1 MATNDIIDLD
11 QLLEEYES
19 GALDIDQDAKT
30 AEEIELQNLSKY
42 GYKPVADDLMTNFF
56 TRAREQISTDE
67 KARQNAI
74 NRGILADDPYF
85 IENFLMDAPG
95 SVRAQYTGIDVTGG
109 AEGDVIRQLEL
120 LPNDV
125 RGNLDS
131 VTKILQKNYT
141 NSDNIPRT
149 YDYNVRV
156 DPNTER
162 LIFNDPLNNNQ
173 PTVINPEGIQSG
185 DFLAFAEPLVAEISA
200 GIAGAIAGVF
210 AAPVTGGVVNPATLG
225 ITSEILASY
234 LWRLQNLDYLDE
246 QGYLPEDE
254 DGNPYDKNF
263 QAMKDAGFTALGGIG
278 GAAAF
283 KLAKLAYGIRNP
295 GGSFPIK
302 AEEFIESYDNL
313 TKKGTDT
320 SKLTAPQVVIASGA
334 EDVEQ
339 VITSPVEGLE
349 AGLRDITETLGP
361 RGDELRAKYAA
372 QEQAG
377 RVEVEDVFEGAG
389 TSKQD
394 ASYESGASERVIQGR
409 EFQAA
414 ADQGIGFEPLLKQAD
429 DEIIKFS
436 DETDTLFRDLTEGK
450 LDFSTAGRQ
459 IREGSIKVKDAAY
472 KKVDAKFEE
481 AAKIANLN
489 RGKPFD
495 LSSMTSFL
503 KTFDRRLLDQ
513 ALPDRDQRKI
523 VTNLLKKIA
532 DNPKQSKKAYDSDL
546 SSIRSLITDAANKG
560 RDLGPLISVRD
571 ELLKVRK
578 NALGK
583 NTEGSKV
590 FKEAELEYRQF
601 NDDFNNDLTSR
612 FFGLQ
617 EASNNLFKKGDKQA
631 YDSVLNFLRSNITK
645 STDGT
650 LSSPEFIDK
659 ILLDPINESGL
670 QALKKG
676 VINDFY
682 NKVLKEQGGQISPK
696 GEEAL
701 NNWLK
706 QNGDIVKKF
715 FDEDEILQFN
725 NAEDFIR
732 KYKARE
738 LSLKQAQ
745 QRAARDPELQN
756 LEKVINLT
764 NPEDVFTTTWKAGK
778 ITPTRALFNAVNNT
792 GDDTLIN
799 SYKAYIYKDFLDK
812 TAGRGT
818 FGQNLFRGK
827 DINQYLSDYGD
838 AMSLWFGPEF
848 VENLGNIGKKLAPFD
863 NIGTS
868 ALKEE
873 TNAVLQATNSLARA
887 YVGLF
892 TTPGRVLTAIKTIG
906 ASELNRKQITLLTNP
921 DKLYDALMKDRWQR
935 DPLVRGVVRFVGRIF
950 GETSPMF
957 DANLQSDVTEEE
969 TLQLGPNYQQELNRG
984 GHVQKKL
991 SMPLKY
997 RFGA

>member
-11 QLLEEYES
+11 KLLEDYES
-19 GALDIDQDAKT
+19 GALAIDQDAKT

-42 GYKPVADDLMTNFF
+42 GYQPVQKVPAALGGFDAGLSEEY
-56 TRAREQISTDE
+56 ARNQ
-67 KARQNAI
+67 AI
-74 NRGILADDPYF
+74 RKGILADDPYF
-85 IENFLMDAPG
+85 IENFLKDAPG
-95 SVRAQYTGIDVTGG
+95 SVRSEYTGVDVTGG

-131 VTKILQKNYT
+131 VTKILQKNYS
-141 NSDNIPRT
+141 NDFNIPRT

-162 LIFNDPLNNNQ
+162 LIFNDPQNNNQ
-173 PTVINPEGIQSG
+173 PTLINPEGIQSG
-185 DFLAFAEPLVAEISA
+185 DFLAFAEPLAAEISA
-200 GIAGAIAGVF
+200 GIAGGVAGVF
-210 AAPVTGGVVNPATLG
+210 TAPVTGGVVNPATLG
-225 ITSEILASY
+225 ITSEILATY

-246 QGYLPEDE
+246 QGYLPED
-254 DGNPYDKNF
+254 YDKNF

-283 KLAKLAYGIRNP
+283 KLAKLAFGIRNP
-295 GGSFPIK
+295 GKRFPLD
-302 AEEFIESYDNL
+302 EDEFIESFETVKKQGVEVSDL
-313 TKKGTDT
+313 T
-320 SKLTAPQVVIASGA
+320 SPQVVIAAAAEDPNKIIKSPAEEVEESLRKVAEGDSPSGA
-334 EDVEQ
+334 
-339 VITSPVEGLE
+339 
-349 AGLRDITETLGP
+349 ALRE
-361 RGDELRAKYAA
+361 KYAK
-372 QEQAG
+372 QELEG
-377 RVEVEDVFEGAG
+377 RQKIEGEFETAG
-389 TSKQD
+389 TSRQE
-394 ASYESGASERVIQGR
+394 AAYETGASERVIQGR

-429 DEIIKFS
+429 DEILKFS
-436 DETDTLFRDLTEGK
+436 NETDTLFRELTEGK
-450 LDFSTAGRQ
+450 LDFNTAGKQ

-472 KKVDAKFEE
+472 KKVDAKFED

-560 RDLGPLISVRD
+560 RDLGPLITIRD

-631 YDSVLNFLRSNITK
+631 YDSVLNFLRGNITK
-645 STDGT
+645 NADNT

-670 QALKKG
+670 QGLKKG
-676 VINDFY
+676 VLNDFY

-715 FDEDEILQFN
+715 FDEDELLQFN

-732 KYKARE
+732 KFKARE

-745 QRAARDPELQN
+745 QKAARDPELQN

-799 SYKAYIYKDFLDK
+799 SYKAYIYKDFIDK
-812 TAGRGT
+812 TSSSGT
-818 FGQNLFRGK
+818 FGRDAFSGK
-827 DINQYLSDYGD
+827 AIAKYVDDYGD
-838 AMSLWFGPEF
+838 AMSLWLGPEF

-863 NIGTS
+863 NRAGK
-868 ALKEE
+868 ALGKEE
-873 TNAVLQATNSLARA
+873 NAILQATNSLARA

-892 TTPGRVLTAIKTIG
+892 TTPGRVLTAAKTIG
-906 ASELNRKQITLLTNP
+906 GAELGRKRLQYLRDPEL
-921 DKLYDALMKDRWQR
+921 LYDALMKDRWQKN
-935 DPLVRGVVRFVGRIF
+935 LVVRGVVRFLGRIY
-950 GETSPMF
+950 GDTSGTF
-957 DANLQSDVTEEE
+957 DADLQSDVKEEDT
-969 TLQLGPNYQQELNRG
+969 TLFGPGFQQQLNRG

-991 SMPLKY
+991 GMPLKY

>member
-11 QLLEEYES
+11 QLLEDYES
-19 GALDIDQDAKT
+19 GSLAINQDAKS
-30 AEEIELQNLSKY
+30 AREIEIQNLSKY
-42 GYKPVADDLMTNFF
+42 GYRDFAGNLGLSNPRVQFD
-56 TRAREQISTDE
+56 QIDPTAQGNLQE
-67 KARQNAI
+67 AI
-74 NRGILADDPYF
+74 RKGILADDPYF
-85 IENFLMDAPG
+85 IENYLNTAPPE
-95 SVRAQYTGIDVTGG
+95 VRAEYSGVDVTGG
-109 AEGDVIRQLEL
+109 AKGDVIRQLEL

-131 VTKILQKNYT
+131 VTKILQKNYS
-141 NSDNIPRT
+141 NDYDIPRT

-156 DPNTER
+156 EPNTNR
-162 LIFNDPLNNNQ
+162 LIFNDPQNDNK
-173 PTVINPEGIQSG
+173 PTLINPPGINSG
-185 DFLAFAEPLVAEISA
+185 DFFAFAEPLAVEISA
-200 GIAGAIAGVF
+200 ALAGGYGGVF
-210 AAPVTGGVVNPATLG
+210 TAPLTGGVLNPVSVGIASEVLAT
-225 ITSEILASY
+225 Y

-246 QGYLPEDE
+246 EGYLPE
-254 DGNPYDKNF
+254 GYNKNV
-263 QAMKDAGFTALGGIG
+263 QAMKDAGFTALAGIG
-278 GAAAF
+278 GTAAF
-283 KLAKLAYGIRNP
+283 KLAKVAFGVRNP
-295 GGSFPIK
+295 GKNFPLD
-302 AEEFIESYDNL
+302 EDEFIESFDAVKKEGGEINDL
-313 TKKGTDT
+313 T
-320 SKLTAPQVVIASGA
+320 SPQVVIAAAAEDPNKIIKSPAEEVEESLRKVAEGDSPSGA
-334 EDVEQ
+334 
-339 VITSPVEGLE
+339 
-349 AGLRDITETLGP
+349 ALRE
-361 RGDELRAKYAA
+361 KYAK
-372 QEQAG
+372 QELEG
-377 RVEVEDVFEGAG
+377 RQKIEGEFEGAG
-389 TSKQD
+389 TNRETAD
-394 ASYESGASERVIQGR
+394 YESGSFEKQTQGR
-409 EFQAA
+409 EFQAVA
-414 ADQGIGFEPLLKQAD
+414 YEGIGLDPLLKQAD

-450 LDFSTAGRQ
+450 LDFNTAGRQ
-459 IREGSIKVKDAAY
+459 IREGSMKVKDAAY

-481 AAKIANLN
+481 SAKIANLN

-523 VTNLLKKIA
+523 VTNLLKKIS

-612 FFGLQ
+612 FFSLQ
-617 EASNNLFKKGDKQA
+617 EASTNLFKKGDKQA
-631 YDSVLNFLRSNITK
+631 YDSVLNFLRGNITK

-670 QALKKG
+670 QGLKKG

-715 FDEDEILQFN
+715 FDEDELLQFN
-725 NAEDFIR
+725 NAENFIR
-732 KYKARE
+732 KFKARE
-738 LSLKQAQ
+738 LSLKEAQ
-745 QRAARDPELQN
+745 QKAARDPDLQN
-756 LEKVINLT
+756 LGIVVDLT

-778 ITPTRALFNAVNNT
+778 ITPTRALFNAVSEV
-792 GDDTLIN
+792 GDEGLKD
-799 SYKAYIYKDFLDK
+799 SYKAYIYKDFIDK
-812 TAGRGT
+812 TTSSGT
-818 FGQNLFRGK
+818 FGRDAFSGK
-827 DINQYLSDYGD
+827 AIAKYVDEYGD
-838 AMSLWFGPEF
+838 AMSLWFGEEF
-848 VENLGNIGKKLAPFD
+848 VENLGNISKKLSPFD
-863 NIGTS
+863 NRSGK
-868 ALKEE
+868 ALTKED
-873 TNAVLQATNSLARA
+873 NAVLQATNSLARA

-892 TTPGRVLTAIKTIG
+892 TTPGRVLTAAKTIG
-906 ASELNRKQITLLTNP
+906 GAELGRKKLQYLREPELLYKAMIEN
-921 DKLYDALMKDRWQR
+921 RWQKNPVVR
-935 DPLVRGVVRFVGRIF
+935 GLVRFLGRIY
-950 GETSPMF
+950 GDTSGTF
-957 DANLQSDVTEEE
+957 DADLQSDVTKEE
-969 TLQLGPNYQQELNRG
+969 TTLFGPGFQEQLNRG

-991 SMPLKY
+991 GMPLKY

>member
-11 QLLEEYES
+11 KLLEDYES
-19 GALDIDQDAKT
+19 GALAIDQDAKT

-42 GYKPVADDLMTNFF
+42 GYQPVQKVPAALGGFDAGLSEEY
-56 TRAREQISTDE
+56 ARNQ
-67 KARQNAI
+67 AI
-74 NRGILADDPYF
+74 RKGILADDPYF
-85 IENFLMDAPG
+85 IENFLKDAPG
-95 SVRAQYTGIDVTGG
+95 SVRSEYTGVDVTGG

-131 VTKILQKNYT
+131 VTKILQKNYS
-141 NSDNIPRT
+141 NDFDIPRT

-162 LIFNDPLNNNQ
+162 LIFNDPQNNNQ
-173 PTVINPEGIQSG
+173 PTLINPEGIQSG
-185 DFLAFAEPLVAEISA
+185 DFLAFAEPLAAEISA
-200 GIAGAIAGVF
+200 GIAGGVAGVF
-210 AAPVTGGVVNPATLG
+210 TAPVTGGVVNPATLG
-225 ITSEILASY
+225 ITSEILATY

-246 QGYLPEDE
+246 QGYLPED
-254 DGNPYDKNF
+254 YDKNF

-283 KLAKLAYGIRNP
+283 KLAKLAFGIRNP
-295 GGSFPIK
+295 GKRFPLD
-302 AEEFIESYDNL
+302 EDEFIESFETVKKQGVEVSDL
-313 TKKGTDT
+313 T
-320 SKLTAPQVVIASGA
+320 SPQVVIAAAAEDPNKIIKSPAEEVEESLRKVAEGDSPSGA
-334 EDVEQ
+334 
-339 VITSPVEGLE
+339 
-349 AGLRDITETLGP
+349 ALRE
-361 RGDELRAKYAA
+361 KYAK
-372 QEQAG
+372 QELEG
-377 RVEVEDVFEGAG
+377 RQKIEGEFETAG
-389 TSKQD
+389 TSRQE
-394 ASYESGASERVIQGR
+394 AAYETGASERVIQGR

-429 DEIIKFS
+429 DEILKFS
-436 DETDTLFRDLTEGK
+436 NETDTLFRELTEGK
-450 LDFSTAGRQ
+450 LDFNTAGKQ

-472 KKVDAKFEE
+472 KKVDAKFED

-560 RDLGPLISVRD
+560 RDLGPLITIRD

-631 YDSVLNFLRSNITK
+631 YDSVLNFLRGNITK
-645 STDGT
+645 NADNT

-670 QALKKG
+670 QGLKKG
-676 VINDFY
+676 VLNDFY

-715 FDEDEILQFN
+715 FDEDELLQFN

-732 KYKARE
+732 KFKARE

-745 QRAARDPELQN
+745 QKAARDPELQN

-799 SYKAYIYKDFLDK
+799 SYKAYIYKDFIDK
-812 TAGRGT
+812 TSSSGT
-818 FGQNLFRGK
+818 FGRDAFSGK
-827 DINQYLSDYGD
+827 AIAKYVDDYGD
-838 AMSLWFGPEF
+838 AMSLWLGPEF

-863 NIGTS
+863 NRAGK
-868 ALKEE
+868 ALGKEE
-873 TNAVLQATNSLARA
+873 NAILQATNSLARA

-892 TTPGRVLTAIKTIG
+892 TTPGRVLTAAKTIG
-906 ASELNRKQITLLTNP
+906 GAELGRKRLQYLRDPEL
-921 DKLYDALMKDRWQR
+921 LYDALMKDRWQKN
-935 DPLVRGVVRFVGRIF
+935 LVVRGVVRFLGRIY
-950 GETSPMF
+950 GDTSGTF
-957 DANLQSDVTEEE
+957 DADLQSDVKEEDT
-969 TLQLGPNYQQELNRG
+969 TLFGPGFQQQLNRG

-991 SMPLKY
+991 GMPLKY

>member
-11 QLLEEYES
+11 KLLEEYDS
-19 GALDIDQDAKT
+19 GVLAIDQEAKT

-42 GYKPVADDLMTNFF
+42 GYRPVDKVPAALGGFDAGLSEEY
-56 TRAREQISTDE
+56 ARNQ
-67 KARQNAI
+67 AI
-74 NRGILADDPYF
+74 RKGILADDPYF
-85 IENFLMDAPG
+85 IENFLKDAPA
-95 SVRAQYTGIDVTGG
+95 SVRSEYTGIDVTGG
-109 AEGDVIRQLEL
+109 AQGDVIRQLEL

-125 RGNLDS
+125 RGNIDS

-141 NSDNIPRT
+141 NDFDIPRT

-156 DPNTER
+156 DPNLNR
-162 LIFNDPLNNNQ
+162 LIFNDPTNNNQ
-173 PTVINPEGIQSG
+173 PTVINPSGIQSG
-185 DFLAFAEPLVAEISA
+185 DILAFAEPLVAEISA
-200 GIAGAIAGVF
+200 GIAGGVAGVF
-210 AAPVTGGVVNPATLG
+210 TTPATGGIVNPATLG

-234 LWRLQNLDYLDE
+234 LWRLQNLNYLDE
-246 QGYLPEDE
+246 QGYLPR
-254 DGNPYDKNF
+254 NYDKNF

-283 KLAKLAYGIRNP
+283 KLAKLAFGIRNP
-295 GGSFPIK
+295 GSAFPIK
-302 AEEFIESYDNL
+302 EEEFIESYDNL
-313 TKKGTDT
+313 TKQGTDT
-320 SKLTAPQVVIASGA
+320 GALTSPQVVIASAA
-334 EDVEQ
+334 ENTDQ
-339 VITSPVEGLE
+339 VVTSPVEGLE
-349 AGLRDITETLGP
+349 AGLRDITERLGP

-377 RVEVEDVFEGAG
+377 RVEVEDAFEGAG

-394 ASYESGASERVIQGR
+394 ALYESGASERVIQGR

-436 DETDTLFRDLTEGK
+436 DETDALFRDLTEGR
-450 LDFSTAGRQ
+450 LDFNTAGRQ
-459 IREGSIKVKDAAY
+459 IREGSMKVKDAAY
-472 KKVDAKFEE
+472 KKVDARFEE
-481 AAKIANLN
+481 AAKTANLN

-513 ALPDRDQRKI
+513 ALPDRDQRKV
-523 VTNLLKKIA
+523 VTNLLKKISE
-532 DNPKQSKKAYDSDL
+532 NPKQSKKAYDSDL
-546 SSIRSLITDAANKG
+546 SSIRSLISDARNKG
-560 RDLGPLISVRD
+560 RDIGPLIALRD

-583 NTEGSKV
+583 NTEASRI

-617 EASNNLFKKGDKQA
+617 EASATLFKRGDKQA
-631 YDSVLNFLRSNITK
+631 YESVLNFLRSNISK
-645 STDGT
+645 NTDGT

-682 NKVLKEQGGQISPK
+682 NKVLKEQGGQISPR

-715 FDEDEILQFN
+715 FDEDELLQFN
-725 NAEDFIR
+725 SAEDFIR

-738 LSLKQAQ
+738 KSLLLAQ
-745 QRAARDPELQN
+745 QKAARDPELQN

-827 DINQYLSDYGD
+827 DINKYLSEYGD

-863 NIGTS
+863 NIGMS

-906 ASELNRKQITLLTNP
+906 ASELNRRQISLLTNP

-935 DPLVRGVVRFVGRIF
+935 DPLVRGVVRFAGRIY
-950 GETSPMF
+950 GDTSGMF
-957 DANLQSDVTEEE
+957 DADLQSDVKEEE
-969 TLQLGPNYQQELNRG
+969 TLMFGPDYQQQLNRG
-984 GHVQKKL
+984 GHVQKRL
-991 SMPLKY
+991 GMPLKY

>member
-19 GALDIDQDAKT
+19 GALAIDQDAKT

-42 GYKPVADDLMTNFF
+42 GYKPVSDDLMTNFF

-67 KARQNAI
+67 KARQTAI

-85 IENFLMDAPG
+85 IENFLMNAPG
-95 SVRAQYTGIDVTGG
+95 SVRAEYTGIDVTGG

-141 NSDNIPRT
+141 NDFDIPRT

-185 DFLAFAEPLVAEISA
+185 DFLAFAETIAVELGAALA
-200 GIAGAIAGVF
+200 GGYGGVF
-210 AAPVTGGVVNPATLG
+210 TAPVTGGTLNPATLG
-225 ITSEILASY
+225 VASEVMASY

-246 QGYLPEDE
+246 QGYLPEDY
-254 DGNPYDKNF
+254 NKNF

-278 GAAAF
+278 AIAAF
-283 KLAKLAYGIRNP
+283 KIAKVAFGIGKP
-295 GGSFPIK
+295 GYKFPID
-302 AEEFIESYDNL
+302 EDEFIESFNNVQKQGVDPKEL
-313 TKKGTDT
+313 T
-320 SKLTAPQVVIASGA
+320 SPQVVLASA
-334 EDVEQ
+334 TADATQEVF
-339 VITSPVEGLE
+339 SPVASAE
-349 AGLRDITETLGP
+349 AGLRDVAETIGP

-372 QEQAG
+372 QEKKATK
-377 RVEVEDVFEGAG
+377 EVEGAFESAG
-389 TSKQD
+389 TSKED
-394 ASYESGASERVIQGR
+394 ALYESGAIERSIQGR
-409 EFQAA
+409 EFKAV

-450 LDFSTAGRQ
+450 LDFSTAGKQ

-495 LSSMTSFL
+495 LSSMNSFL

-645 STDGT
+645 NADGT

-670 QALKKG
+670 QGLKKG

-756 LEKVINLT
+756 LEKVVDLT
-764 NPEDVFTTTWKAGK
+764 NPEDVFITTWKAGK

-792 GDDTLIN
+792 GDDSLVN
-799 SYKAYIYKDFLDK
+799 SYKAYIYKDFLGK
-812 TAGRGT
+812 TAGKGT
-818 FGQNLFRGK
+818 FGQNIFDGRSIGK
-827 DINQYLSDYGD
+827 YMDEYGD

-848 VENLGNIGKKLAPFD
+848 VENLTKIGKKLEPFD
-863 NIGTS
+863 NLGKQVLKDEEN
-868 ALKEE
+868 AL
-873 TNAVLQATNSLARA
+873 LQATNSLARA

-892 TTPGRVLTAIKTIG
+892 TTPGRVLTAFKTIG
-906 ASELNRKQITLLTNP
+906 KSELSRRQAEYLIKP
-921 DKLYDALMKDRWQR
+921 EKLYDAIMTDRVLR
-935 DPLVRGVVRFVGRIF
+935 DPGVRALVRTLGKIF

-957 DANLQSDVTEEE
+957 DADLQSDVTEEE
-969 TLQLGPNYQQELNRG
+969 TLQLGPNYQQQLNRG

-991 SMPLKY
+991 GMPLKY

>member
-11 QLLEEYES
+11 KLLEDYES
-19 GALDIDQDAKT
+19 GALAIDQDAKT

-42 GYKPVADDLMTNFF
+42 GYQPVQKVPAALGGFDAGLSEEY
-56 TRAREQISTDE
+56 ARNQ
-67 KARQNAI
+67 AI
-74 NRGILADDPYF
+74 RKGILADDPYF
-85 IENFLMDAPG
+85 IENFLKDAPG
-95 SVRAQYTGIDVTGG
+95 SVRSEYTGVDVTGG

-125 RGNLDS
+125 RGNVDS
-131 VTKILQKNYT
+131 VTKILQKNYS
-141 NSDNIPRT
+141 NDFNIPRT

-162 LIFNDPLNNNQ
+162 LIFNDPQNNNQ
-173 PTVINPEGIQSG
+173 PTLINPEGIQSG
-185 DFLAFAEPLVAEISA
+185 DFLAFAEPLAAEISA
-200 GIAGAIAGVF
+200 GIAGGVAGVF
-210 AAPVTGGVVNPATLG
+210 TAPVTGGVVNPATLG
-225 ITSEILASY
+225 ITSEILATY

-246 QGYLPEDE
+246 QGYLPED
-254 DGNPYDKNF
+254 YDKNF

-283 KLAKLAYGIRNP
+283 KLAKLAFGIRNP
-295 GGSFPIK
+295 GKRFPLD
-302 AEEFIESYDNL
+302 EDEFIESFETVKKQGVEVSDL
-313 TKKGTDT
+313 T
-320 SKLTAPQVVIASGA
+320 SPQVVIAAAAEDPNKIIKSPAEEVEESLRKVAEGDSPSGA
-334 EDVEQ
+334 
-339 VITSPVEGLE
+339 
-349 AGLRDITETLGP
+349 ALRE
-361 RGDELRAKYAA
+361 KYAK
-372 QEQAG
+372 QELEG
-377 RVEVEDVFEGAG
+377 RQKIEGEFETAG
-389 TSKQD
+389 TSRQE
-394 ASYESGASERVIQGR
+394 AAYETGASERVIQGR

-429 DEIIKFS
+429 DEILKFS
-436 DETDTLFRDLTEGK
+436 NETDTLFRELTEGK
-450 LDFSTAGRQ
+450 LDFNTAGKQ

-472 KKVDAKFEE
+472 KKVDAKFED

-560 RDLGPLISVRD
+560 RDLGPLITIRD

-631 YDSVLNFLRSNITK
+631 YDSVLNFLRGNITK
-645 STDGT
+645 NADNT

-670 QALKKG
+670 QGLKKG
-676 VINDFY
+676 VLNDFY

-715 FDEDEILQFN
+715 FDEDELLQFN

-732 KYKARE
+732 KFKARE

-745 QRAARDPELQN
+745 QKAARDPELQN

-799 SYKAYIYKDFLDK
+799 SYKAYIYKDFIDK
-812 TAGRGT
+812 TSSSGT
-818 FGQNLFRGK
+818 FGRDAFSGK
-827 DINQYLSDYGD
+827 AIAKYVDDYGD
-838 AMSLWFGPEF
+838 AMSLWLGPEF

-863 NIGTS
+863 NRAGK
-868 ALKEE
+868 ALGKEE
-873 TNAVLQATNSLARA
+873 NAILQATNSLARA

-892 TTPGRVLTAIKTIG
+892 TTPGRVLTAAKTIG
-906 ASELNRKQITLLTNP
+906 GAELGRKRLQYLRDPEL
-921 DKLYDALMKDRWQR
+921 LYDALMKDRWQKN
-935 DPLVRGVVRFVGRIF
+935 LVVRGVVRFLGRIY
-950 GETSPMF
+950 GDTSGTF
-957 DANLQSDVTEEE
+957 DADLQSDVKEEDT
-969 TLQLGPNYQQELNRG
+969 TLFGPGFQQQLNRG

-991 SMPLKY
+991 GMPLKY

>member
-1 MATNDIIDLD
+1 MASNDIIDLD
-11 QLLEEYES
+11 KLLEDYES
-19 GALDIDQDAKT
+19 GALAIDQDAKT
-30 AEEIELQNLSKY
+30 AKEIELQNLSKY
-42 GYKPVADDLMTNFF
+42 GYRPVDKVPAALGGFDAGLSEED
-56 TRAREQISTDE
+56 ARNE
-67 KARQNAI
+67 AI
-74 NRGILADDPYF
+74 RKGILADDPYF
-85 IENFLMDAPG
+85 IGNFLKDAPG
-95 SVRAQYTGIDVTGG
+95 SVRAEYTGVDVTGG

-131 VTKILQKNYT
+131 VTKILQKNYS
-141 NSDNIPRT
+141 NDFDIPRT

-156 DPNTER
+156 EPNLDR

-173 PTVINPEGIQSG
+173 PTVINPSGIQSG

-200 GIAGAIAGVF
+200 GIAGGIGGAF
-210 AAPVTGGVVNPATLG
+210 AAPVTGGIVNPATLG
-225 ITSEILASY
+225 ITSEVLASY

-246 QGYLPEDE
+246 QGYLPED
-254 DGNPYDKNF
+254 YDKNF

-283 KLAKLAYGIRNP
+283 KIAKLAYGIRNP
-295 GGSFPIK
+295 GGNFPIK

-429 DEIIKFS
+429 DEILKFS
-436 DETDTLFRDLTEGK
+436 NETDTLFRDLTEGK
-450 LDFSTAGRQ
+450 LDFNTAGKQ

-472 KKVDAKFEE
+472 KKVDAKFED

-617 EASNNLFKKGDKQA
+617 ETSNNLFKKGDKQA

-670 QALKKG
+670 QGLKKG

-745 QRAARDPELQN
+745 QKAARDPELQN
-756 LEKVINLT
+756 LEKVVDLT

-799 SYKAYIYKDFLDK
+799 SYKAYIYKDFLDN
-812 TAGRGT
+812 TAGKGT

-827 DINQYLSDYGD
+827 DINQYLNDYGD

-863 NIGTS
+863 NIGTT

-935 DPLVRGVVRFVGRIF
+935 DPLVRGAVRFLGRIYAD
-950 GETSPMF
+950 TSGMF
-957 DANLQSDVTEEE
+957 DADLQSDVSEEE
-969 TLQLGPNYQQELNRG
+969 TTLFGPGFQQQLNRG

-991 SMPLKY
+991 GMPLKY